1 MLWTFIITTEC
12 ITYCTSFAN
21 ERRIRISEP
30 LRHCPA
36 RASRDGAQV
45 RARGGRRHR
54 WHSRRSVRDRHGRA
68 RGVRGYPV
76 RHHPP
81 RARVRGAKSER
92 LVGRH
97 GHFRAPRSGRDRG
110 RARGRRGP
118 MLRHHLLHGRRAGR
132 RRGRAHAVHPL
143 DGHARGGADRAGAS
157 AFSRDRRSE
166 TRLVA
171 VARLES
177 FTAPPRA
184 RPSHDPPP
192 PSPPDAFFSRAR
204 VSRRSWP
211 RATPRCACA
220 AAAPAPSP
228 RSG

>member
-1 MLWTFIITTEC
+1 MYYILHQFR
-12 ITYCTSFAN
+12 
-21 ERRIRISEP
+21 ERAPDISEP

-118 MLRHHLLHGRRAGR
+118 VLRHHVLHGRRAGR

-184 RPSHDPPP
+184 RPSHDPPR
-192 PSPPDAFFSRAR
+192 SPPDAFSSRAR